1 MRFVKI
7 KVVVAYLESKICPIL
22 NLQGCKRKYLKEFGW
37 KDNYLEKIISKL
49 LANKVKLYPL
59 VTNIF
64 NVDFI

>member
-1 MRFVKI
+1 MYQVWF
-7 KVVVAYLESKICPIL
+7 
-22 NLQGCKRKYLKEFGW
+22 KRKYLEEFGW
-37 KDNYLEKIISKL
+37 KDSYLEKIISKL